1 MALDRTLESILRRDC
16 SHLGTQFTARGGSCV
31 LAQPSGRSLFAK
43 IDSSVEQT
51 LGEAESLKAMGSA
64 LSSSDNKGDA
74 VGRLT
79 PEVHASGE
87 AADGRAYL
95 VTDYLDLRGSIN
107 KTGQRMLGHRL
118 AEMHKRGTS
127 QDGRFGFGVATY
139 CGVTRQDNSWNTSWP
154 KFWADQRIGDLVNRI
169 DADQGDSELMDLEKQ
184 MRNKVYP
191 VLLAPLEGK
200 VKPSILHGDLW
211 SGNAGTIAES
221 GEPAIFDP

>member
-1 MALDRTLESILRRDC
+1 MALDKTLESILRSDC

-51 LGEAESLKAMGSA
+51 LGEAESLRTMGLA
-64 LSSSDNKGDA
+64 LSNTEDKNDTVS
-74 VGRLT
+74 RLT
-79 PEVHASGE
+79 PEVHASGQ

-107 KTGQRMLGHRL
+107 RAGQKLLGKSL

-139 CGVTRQDNSWNTSWP
+139 CGVTVRWLP
-154 KFWADQRIGDLVNRI
+154 PPLGRGA
-169 DADQGDSELMDLEKQ
+169 
-184 MRNKVYP
+184 Y
-191 VLLAPLEGK
+191 LL
-200 VKPSILHGDLW
+200 
-211 SGNAGTIAES
+211 
-221 GEPAIFDP
+221 